1 MQTPV
6 RIRRKIG
13 LAAIVLVGGSLTIMS
28 TGRAADPATVERA
41 LDRFLDAPSRA
52 AAEPLIKNVV
62 DSGATFDQAYARLKR
77 GRSYSQTV
85 PLRLQRLKRR
95 TSDRL
100 EHTYALVVPDDYTPR
115 RMYQVR
121 VQLHGGI
128 ARPSAAPGREGIDR
142 IPGTPH
148 QIGVYPNGWVDAMW
162 WHGNQVENIT
172 GILDELKR
180 TYNVD
185 ENRVYLTGISDGATG
200 AYFLAFRDT
209 TPWASFLPLNGHI
222 AVLANPD
229 TGADGELHLG
239 NAVNK
244 PFFIVNG
251 GQDRLYPTRSVD
263 PYVEHLEKIGTTVV
277 YHPRPDAGHN
287 VDWWPMEK
295 ESFEEFVR
303 DHPRD
308 PLPDRLS
315 WETDRTDRYHRAHW
329 MLIDA
334 LGKVE
339 GETKLDDTNLID
351 GGLMVREV
359 FPRRKSSGRVDLVR
373 KGNTVEASTKGV
385 RAFTLLVS
393 PDEFD
398 FAAPLRVMTNG
409 RVAFEGKLVKS
420 LATLLK
426 WSARD
431 NDRTMLFA
439 AEVSVAV
446 K

>member
-1 MQTPV
+1 VLRHLPF
-6 RIRRKIG
+6 
-13 LAAIVLVGGSLTIMS
+13 IVAGVIVATASRGG
-28 TGRAADPATVERA
+28 AADPTAVDRA
-41 LDRFLDAPSRA
+41 LDRFLAAPTRA
-52 AAEPLIKNVV
+52 AAERLISGVV
-62 DSGATFDQAYARLKR
+62 ESGATFDQAYDRLKR
-77 GRSYSQTV
+77 GRAYQPAV
-85 PLRLQRLKRR
+85 PVGLHRLKRE

-100 EHTYALVVPDDYTPR
+100 QHTYALVVPDDYTPKR
-115 RMYQVR
+115 AYQVR

-142 IPGTPH
+142 IPGTPN
-148 QIGVYPNGWVDAMW
+148 QIAVFPNGWADAMW
-162 WHGNQVENIT
+162 WFSNQVENIT
-172 GILDELKR
+172 GILDDLKR

-200 AYFLAFRDT
+200 AYFFALRET
-209 TPWASFLPLNGHI
+209 TPWASFLPLNGHL

-229 TGADGELHLG
+229 TGADGDLHPG

-263 PYVEHLEKIGTTVV
+263 PYVEHLKKIGTTVV

-287 VDWWPMEK
+287 VEWWPMER
-295 ESFEEFVR
+295 ESFEKFVL

-315 WETDRTDRYHRAHW
+315 WETDRTDRYNRAHW
-329 MLIDA
+329 LLIDE
-334 LGKVE
+334 LGPAA
-339 GETKLDDTNLID
+339 GESNLEDRNLID
-351 GGLMVREV
+351 LGLIVREV
-359 FPRRKSSGRVDLVR
+359 FPRRKAAGRVDLVR
-373 KGNTVEASTKGV
+373 KGNTVEVSTKGV
-385 RAFTLLVS
+385 RRFTLLVS

-398 FAAPLRVMTNG
+398 FAAPLKVMTNG
-409 RVAFEGKLVKS
+409 RVAFEGKLEKDIP
-420 LATLLK
+420 TLLK

-431 NDRTMLFA
+431 NDRTMLFG
-439 AEVSVAV
+439 AELSVRV